1 MAPLIIKICGL
12 STPETVA
19 AALDAGA
26 DAIGLVRFDKSPR
39 HVSLGRA
46 AELAALARGR
56 AEIALLM
63 VDPSD
68 AELAEAVEAIEP
80 DLVQLHGEEPPHR
93 VAVIRARA
101 ERPVMK
107 AVGVRTAEDVATARR
122 TLEVAD
128 RLLLDAK
135 PPPGATRP
143 GGNAAAF
150 DWGLV
155 ADLDPPLSFML
166 SGGLTPET
174 VAEAVR
180 RVRPAGVDVSSG
192 VERAPGE
199 KDPERIRAFIA
210 AARAAAEELRDSP

>member
-1 MAPLIIKICGL
+1 VAPLTIKICGL
-12 STPETVA
+12 STRETVA

-26 DAIGLVRFDKSPR
+26 DAIGLVRFEKSPR
-39 HVSLGRA
+39 HLALAQA
-46 AELAALARGR
+46 AELAAFARGR

-63 VDPSD
+63 VEPSD
-68 AELAEAVEAIEP
+68 AELAEAIEAVAP
-80 DLVQLHGEEPPHR
+80 DLVQLHGEEPPNR
-93 VAVIRARA
+93 VAAIRARA
-101 ERPVMK
+101 GRPVMK
-107 AVGVRTAEDVATARR
+107 AVGVRTAEDVAVARDY
-122 TLEVAD
+122 LAVAD

-155 ADLDPPLSFML
+155 ADLDPPLSFVL

-210 AARAAAEELRDSP
+210 AARAAAEDRP